1 VKTEL
6 YATHYIYR
14 VDDTAVASIHR
25 QGDHG
30 IVFGM
35 LGAELLVHLLH
46 DLERG
51 LIKNAGIRILEGYVS
66 ESIAAAIEW
75 TLRDSENCSMTLS
88 DTCHS
93 DNRDSVWVRVERTG
107 T

>member
-46 DLERG
+46 DLEDG
-51 LIKNAGIRILEGYVS
+51 LLKNVGIRILEGYVS
-66 ESIAAAIEW
+66 ESIATTIKW
-75 TLRDSENCSMTLS
+75 TLRNSNCKMTLS

-93 DNRDSVWVRVERTG
+93 DNRDSVWVRVERADA
-107 T
+107 